1 MTSKTRPTAAVRAGL
16 SNPSFTSLPAA
27 RLNLGR
33 SRSDRHSTSRSP
45 IDADLLRIPVGP
57 GAIHVERYGHGGAPV
72 VLIHGF
78 GTCSFLWRNV
88 APSLALTQHTAYAVD
103 MLGYGES
110 DRPFDA
116 EFGLAAQADY
126 LERAMTAL
134 RVARAA
140 LVGVDIGAAVAL
152 RLAAQRP
159 ERVARLVLVN
169 PVAFEHLPAVDIRD
183 LQRNTARFAI
193 RVSRGLFGA
202 APLLSPVLQGSVAD
216 PAAMPP
222 TLVGRYLAPYVG
234 QEGVTHL
241 LALASSV
248 RAFDAEDLDLSQVR
262 AHTLII
268 RGEKDTWVGQEVSE
282 QLRSGIPQS
291 RVVTMPNVAR
301 LIPEEAPHDLAE
313 LVVAFVSPHSSRDG
327 GEALDH
333 DDNDGL
339 NAEPAG
345 LGDVGTSEGGTA

>member
-1 MTSKTRPTAAVRAGL
+1 M
-16 SNPSFTSLPAA
+16 
-27 RLNLGR
+27 
-33 SRSDRHSTSRSP
+33 
-45 IDADLLRIPVGP
+45 
-57 GAIHVERYGHGGAPV
+57 HVERYGHGGAPV

-103 MLGYGES
+103 LLGYGES

-140 LVGVDIGAAVAL
+140 VVGVDIGAAVAL

-169 PVAFEHLPAVDIRD
+169 PVAFEHLPAADIRE
-183 LQRNTARFAI
+183 LQRNTARFAL

-202 APLLSPVLQGSVAD
+202 SPLLSPALLGSVAD

-222 TLVGRYLAPYVG
+222 TLIGRYLAPYVG

-248 RAFDAEDLDLSQVR
+248 RGFDTEDLDLSQVR
-262 AHTLII
+262 AHTLIV
-268 RGEKDTWVGQEVSE
+268 RGEKDTWVGPEVAE
-282 QLRSGIPQS
+282 QLQSGIPHS
-291 RVVTMPNVAR
+291 RVVTMPGVAR

-313 LVVAFVSPHSSRDG
+313 LVVAFVSPHASRESGEGLDG
-327 GEALDH
+327 DEPDA
-333 DDNDGL
+333 L

-345 LGDVGTSEGGTA
+345 LGETGTTEGGTA

>member
-1 MTSKTRPTAAVRAGL
+1 M
-16 SNPSFTSLPAA
+16 
-27 RLNLGR
+27 
-33 SRSDRHSTSRSP
+33 
-45 IDADLLRIPVGP
+45 
-57 GAIHVERYGHGGAPV
+57 HVERYGHGGAPV

-103 MLGYGES
+103 LLGYGES

-169 PVAFEHLPAVDIRD
+169 PVAFEHLPPADIRE
-183 LQRNTARFAI
+183 LQRNTARFAL

-202 APLLSPVLQGSVAD
+202 SPLLSPALLGSVAD

-222 TLVGRYLAPYVG
+222 TLIGRYLAPYVG

-241 LALASSV
+241 LALASAV
-248 RAFDAEDLDLSQVR
+248 RGFDSEDLDLSQVR
-262 AHTLII
+262 AHTLIV
-268 RGEKDTWVGQEVSE
+268 RGEKDTWVGPEVAE
-282 QLRSGIPQS
+282 QLQSGIPQC
-291 RVVTMPNVAR
+291 RVVTMPGVAR

-313 LVVAFVSPHSSRDG
+313 LVVAFVSPHASR
-327 GEALDH
+327 ESAE
-333 DDNDGL
+333 GL
-339 NAEPAG
+339 EGDEPVVLNSEPAG
-345 LGDVGTSEGGTA
+345 LGESGTTEGGTA